1 MTNFAVSASGPRTP
15 VAASA
20 ARSPTRAT
28 ALLLS
33 FAALLPAGSTVR
45 AQTVVDVAEE
55 LAVVRRHMESSQ
67 LAEALRF
74 IERQQV
80 DQAAVVQDWL
90 GVCNAYGPSRD
101 EAYRSNHIYKMFRIY
116 GLEHVYIDR
125 DRNVVAVRTGSG
137 GGPKTVI
144 TAHHDNV
151 ALWPRDQPI
160 EAFFRDGRM
169 YCPAAGDDLVGVV
182 QLFTILRAMNEANVQ
197 TRGDVW
203 FVTFSGEES
212 GSVGAENFARGNSP
226 HNLDWRRGDAVVQL
240 HGGAGEGVTTGSGPI
255 ITMATLRFFT
265 PFERSIPDQPGADR
279 RWRPHATDVL
289 ARAMIRIRT
298 EVTDR
303 RSDCLRCPGTQ
314 GGEQADWYI
323 NMAQLDASA
332 IRNRP
337 GSEAAVLMDIRAA
350 DWEQMRDLHQRIMR
364 IAEETCSELSTKGFP
379 PHNYRERC
387 TSDFRVDEVYGR
399 DWATN
404 PIPGF
409 DRLNNKPARM
419 VAAAGNALYGFPP
432 TIEEERGCGDCSN
445 MYKAGLP
452 AFSFR
457 GSIVD
462 HGGGRFE
469 RGPGGR
475 LGGHD
480 VTESQ
485 AIANVWAGIKHA
497 LVFAASYSGLTS
509 VPVADGAAGR

>member
-1 MTNFAVSASGPRTP
+1 MLAVSAI
-15 VAASA
+15 
-20 ARSPTRAT
+20 
-28 ALLLS
+28 
-33 FAALLPAGSTVR
+33 R
-45 AQTVVDVAEE
+45 AQTVVDVASE
-55 LAVVRRHMESSQ
+55 LAVVRRHMESPQ
-67 LAEALRF
+67 LAQALRF
-74 IERQQV
+74 IEQQ
-80 DQAAVVQDWL
+80 QANPQDVIQDWA

-101 EAYRSNHIYKMFRIY
+101 EAYRANHIYKMFRIY

-125 DRNVVAVRTGSG
+125 DRNVIAVRPGTG

-144 TAHHDNV
+144 NAHHDNV
-151 ALWPRDQPI
+151 ALWPKDQPV

-169 YCPAAGDDLVGVV
+169 YCPAAGDDLVGVI
-182 QLFTILRAMNEANVQ
+182 QLFTILRALDAANVQ

-212 GSVGAENFARGNSP
+212 GSVGAENFARGNYP
-226 HNLDWRRGDAVVQL
+226 HNLDWRKGDALVQL

-265 PFERSIPDQPGADR
+265 PFERTIEGQPGADR

-289 ARAMIRIRT
+289 ARAMVRIRT
-298 EVTDR
+298 EITDR
-303 RSDCLRCPGTQ
+303 RSDCLRCGDQ
-314 GGEQADWYI
+314 AGEQAEWYV

-337 GSEAAVLMDIRAA
+337 GSEAAVLMDIRAG
-350 DWEQMRDLHQRIMR
+350 DWTQMRELHQRIMR
-364 IAEETCSELSTKGFP
+364 IAEETCAELRTKGFP
-379 PHNYRERC
+379 PHNYKERC
-387 TSDFRVDEVYGR
+387 TADFRVDEVYGR

-409 DRLNNKPARM
+409 DRLNNRAARM
-419 VAAAGNALYGFPP
+419 VAAAGHALYGFPAV
-432 TIEEERGCGDCSN
+432 IEEERGCGDCSN

-457 GSIVD
+457 GSVVD
-462 HGGGRFE
+462 QGGGKFE
-469 RGPGGR
+469 RGPSGR

-485 AIANVWAGIKHA
+485 ALVNIWAGIKHA
-497 LVFAASYSGLTS
+497 LVFAATYSGMTS
-509 VPVADGAAGR
+509 VPVADGGNER

>member
-1 MTNFAVSASGPRTP
+1 MRIANWFAATSRERRNGTRRAHWLPRAAAIVAVAVTLIG
-15 VAASA
+15 AAS
-20 ARSPTRAT
+20 T
-28 ALLLS
+28 A
-33 FAALLPAGSTVR
+33 R

-55 LAVVRRHMESSQ
+55 LAVVRQH
-67 LAEALRF
+67 LASPELTEALAF
-74 IERQQV
+74 IERQQANPQ
-80 DQAAVVQDWL
+80 DVVQDWL

-125 DRNVVAVRTGSG
+125 DRNVVAVRPGAE

-151 ALWPRDQPI
+151 ALWPKDQPI

-182 QLFTILRAMNEANVQ
+182 QLFTILRAMNEANVE

-212 GSVGAENFARGNSP
+212 GSVGAENFARGHVP

-240 HGGAGEGVTTGSGPI
+240 HGGAGEGLTTGSGPI

-279 RWRPHATDVL
+279 RWRPHANDVL
-289 ARAMIRIRT
+289 ARAMVRIRT
-298 EVTDR
+298 EVTDQ
-303 RSDCLRCPGTQ
+303 RSDCLRCPGAQ
-314 GGEQADWYI
+314 GGEQAEWYI
-323 NMAQLDASA
+323 NMAQLEASA

-337 GSEAAVLMDIRAA
+337 GSEAAVLMDMRAA
-350 DWEQMRDLHQRIMR
+350 NWEQMRGLHEQIMQ
-364 IAEETCSELSTKGFP
+364 IAEETCNELRTTGFP
-379 PHNYRERC
+379 PHNYKERC
-387 TSDFRVDEVYGR
+387 TSDFRIDEVYGR
-399 DWATN
+399 DWETN
-404 PIPGF
+404 PIAGF
-409 DRLNNKPARM
+409 DRLNNEPARM
-419 VAAAGNALYGFPP
+419 VAAAAHALYGFPP
-432 TIEEERGCGDCSN
+432 TIEEDRGCGDCRN

-457 GSIVD
+457 GSVID
-462 HGGGRFE
+462 YGGGRIE

-475 LGGHD
+475 RGGHD

-485 AIANVWAGIKHA
+485 AIANIWAGVKHA
-497 LVFAASYSGLTS
+497 LVFAASYSGMTS
-509 VPVADGAAGR
+509 VPVADGPP